1 MDINLLSVL
10 TGLIVL
16 GATSGVLG
24 VFALLRRKALLS
36 DTLAHAAL
44 PGVCIAYLV
53 GGKQLGWLLTGAF
66 ISGLLGIGAVSVIT
80 HRTRLKED
88 AALALTLSVFFG
100 FGIVLLT
107 GIQRW
112 GDGYQS
118 GLDRFLF
125 GQAAAL
131 LPHEV
136 VYLTLA
142 CLFILAIVAVLF
154 KEFALLCFDRDYA
167 RVIGLPVR
175 LLDALLMG
183 LIALIVV
190 LGLQGAGALLM
201 VALMIT
207 PAAAARLCTHRLSLI
222 VGLAAL
228 FGGLSAVGG
237 VLMSAFYGR
246 LPTGP
251 VMVLTAS
258 ALFLGVFLFRHLMQ
272 GERQRQR
279 PSLSPLERGQG
290 EGK

>member
-1 MDINLLSVL
+1 MDINTLSVL
-10 TGLIVL
+10 TGLTVL

-24 VFALLRRKALLS
+24 TFALLRRKALLS

-44 PGVCIAYLV
+44 PGVCLAYLI
-53 GGKQLGWLLTGAF
+53 GGKQLGWLLAGAF
-66 ISGLLGIGAVSVIT
+66 ASGMLGVGAVSVIT
-80 HRTRLKED
+80 HRSRLKED
-88 AALALTLSVFFG
+88 SALALTLSVFFG

-136 VYLTLA
+136 IYLTLA
-142 CLFILAIVAVLF
+142 CLLILVVVAFLF
-154 KEFALLCFDRDYA
+154 KEFTLICFDRDYA
-167 RVIGLPVR
+167 RVLGLPVR
-175 LLDALLMG
+175 RLDALLMG

-207 PAAAARLCTHRLSLI
+207 PATTARLLTQRLSLM
-222 VGLAAL
+222 VGLSAL
-228 FGGLSAVGG
+228 FGMLSAASG
-237 VLMSAFYGR
+237 VLMSALYGR

-251 VMVLTAS
+251 VMVLVAS
-258 ALFLGVFLFRHLMQ
+258 LLFLIAFVIRHSPLFRYTGR
-272 GERQRQR
+272 GEQ
-279 PSLSPLERGQG
+279 
-290 EGK
+290 

>member
-1 MDINLLSVL
+1 MDINFLSVL
-10 TGLIVL
+10 TGLTVL

-44 PGVCIAYLV
+44 PGICIAYLL
-53 GGKQLGWLLTGAF
+53 GGKQLGWLLAGAF
-66 ISGLLGIGAVSVIT
+66 ASGMLGVGAVSLIT

-88 AALALTLSVFFG
+88 TALAITLAVFFG

-107 GIQRW
+107 GIQRR

-136 VYLTLA
+136 LWLTVA
-142 CLFILAIVAVLF
+142 CLIILLVLVGLF
-154 KEFALLCFDRDYA
+154 KEFALLCFDREYA
-167 RVIGLPVR
+167 QAIGLPVR
-175 LLDALLMG
+175 LLDGLLMG
-183 LIALIVV
+183 LIALLVV

-201 VALMIT
+201 VALMVT
-207 PAAAARLCTHRLSLI
+207 PAAAARLCTARLSPMVALS
-222 VGLAAL
+222 AL
-228 FGGLSAVGG
+228 FGATAGIGSVWVSA
-237 VLMSAFYGR
+237 LYGR

-251 VMVLTAS
+251 VMVLFAS
-258 ALFLGVFLFRHLMQ
+258 GLFLLAFLYGLLRRGTGRWQRLKEEQFR
-272 GERQRQR
+272 
-279 PSLSPLERGQG
+279 
-290 EGK
+290 

>member
-1 MDINLLSVL
+1 MSDINTLSVL

-44 PGVCIAYLV
+44 PGICLAYLV

-66 ISGLLGIGAVSVIT
+66 ISGLTGIGVVSLIT
-80 HRTRLKED
+80 HRSRLKED
-88 AALALTLSVFFG
+88 AALALTLSVFLG

-112 GDGYQS
+112 GGGHQS

-125 GQAAAL
+125 GQAAAM

-142 CLFILAIVAVLF
+142 CLLILAVVAILF
-154 KEFALLCFDRDYA
+154 KEFTLICFDWDYA
-167 RVIGLPVR
+167 RAVGLPVR

-190 LGLQGAGALLM
+190 LGLQSAGALLL
-201 VALMIT
+201 VALLIT
-207 PAAAARLCTHRLSLI
+207 PATTARLLTQRLGVMVVLS
-222 VGLAAL
+222 AL
-228 FGGLSAVGG
+228 FGMLAAAGG
-237 VLMSAFYGR
+237 VWMSALYGR

-251 VMVLTAS
+251 VMVLIAS
-258 ALFLGVFLFRHLMQ
+258 GFFLLAILFRYTRHRI
-272 GERQRQR
+272 GAYR
-279 PSLSPLERGQG
+279 
-290 EGK
+290 

>member
-1 MDINLLSVL
+1 MDINILSVL
-10 TGLIVL
+10 VGLVLL

-24 VFALLRRKALLS
+24 AFALLRRKALLS

-44 PGVCIAYLV
+44 PGICLAYLM
-53 GGKQLGWLLTGAF
+53 GGKQLGWLLAGAF
-66 ISGLLGIGAVSVIT
+66 ISGMLGVWAVSVIM
-80 HRTRLKED
+80 HRSRLNED

-112 GDGYQS
+112 GDGHQS

-125 GQAAAL
+125 GQAAAI

-136 VYLTLA
+136 VYLALA
-142 CLFILAIVAVLF
+142 CMLILMVVGVLF
-154 KEFALLCFDRDYA
+154 KELTLLCFDRDYA
-167 RVIGLPVR
+167 RAIGLPVR
-175 LLDALLMG
+175 WLDALLMG

-190 LGLQGAGALLM
+190 LGLQSAGALLM

-207 PAAAARLCTHRLSLI
+207 PAAAARLCTHRLNLM

-228 FGGLSAVGG
+228 FGMLAAAGG
-237 VLMSAFYGR
+237 VLTSAVYGR

-251 VMVLTAS
+251 VMVLIAS
-258 ALFLGVFLFRHLMQ
+258 ALFAGAFLFRYTLG
-272 GERQRQR
+272 GERRWQR
-279 PSLSPLERGQG
+279 P
-290 EGK
+290 

>member
-1 MDINLLSVL
+1 MSDINTLSVL

-44 PGVCIAYLV
+44 PGICLAYLV

-66 ISGLLGIGAVSVIT
+66 ISGLTGIGVVSLIT
-80 HRTRLKED
+80 HRSRLKED
-88 AALALTLSVFFG
+88 AALALTLSVFLG

-112 GDGYQS
+112 GGGHQS

-125 GQAAAL
+125 GQAAAM

-142 CLFILAIVAVLF
+142 CLLILAVVAILF
-154 KEFALLCFDRDYA
+154 KEFTLICFDWDYA
-167 RVIGLPVR
+167 RAVGLPVR

-190 LGLQGAGALLM
+190 LGLQSAGALLM
-201 VALMIT
+201 VALLIT
-207 PAAAARLCTHRLSLI
+207 PATTARLLTQRLGVMVVLS
-222 VGLAAL
+222 AL
-228 FGGLSAVGG
+228 FGMLAAAGG
-237 VLMSAFYGR
+237 VWMSALYGR

-251 VMVLTAS
+251 VMVLIAS
-258 ALFLGVFLFRHLMQ
+258 GFFLLAILFRYTRHRI
-272 GERQRQR
+272 GAYR
-279 PSLSPLERGQG
+279 
-290 EGK
+290 

>member
-1 MDINLLSVL
+1 MSDINTLSVL

-44 PGVCIAYLV
+44 PGICLAYLV

-66 ISGLLGIGAVSVIT
+66 ISGLTGIGVVSLIT
-80 HRTRLKED
+80 HRSRLKED

-112 GDGYQS
+112 GGGHQS

-125 GQAAAL
+125 GQAAAM

-142 CLFILAIVAVLF
+142 CLLILAVVAILF
-154 KEFALLCFDRDYA
+154 KEFTLICFDWDYA
-167 RVIGLPVR
+167 RAVGLPVR

-190 LGLQGAGALLM
+190 LGLQSAGALLM
-201 VALMIT
+201 VALLIT
-207 PAAAARLCTHRLSLI
+207 PATTARLLTQRLGVMVVLS
-222 VGLAAL
+222 AL
-228 FGGLSAVGG
+228 FGMLAAAGG
-237 VLMSAFYGR
+237 VWMSALYGR

-251 VMVLTAS
+251 VMGLIAS
-258 ALFLGVFLFRHLMQ
+258 GFFLLAILFRYTRHRI
-272 GERQRQR
+272 GAYR
-279 PSLSPLERGQG
+279 
-290 EGK
+290 

>member
-1 MDINLLSVL
+1 MDINFLSVL
-10 TGLIVL
+10 TGLTVL

-44 PGVCIAYLV
+44 PGICIAYLL
-53 GGKQLGWLLTGAF
+53 GGKQLGWLLAGAF
-66 ISGLLGIGAVSVIT
+66 ASGMLGVGAVSLIT

-88 AALALTLSVFFG
+88 TALAITLAVFFG

-107 GIQRW
+107 GIQRR

-136 VYLTLA
+136 LWLTVA
-142 CLFILAIVAVLF
+142 CLIILLVLVGLF
-154 KEFALLCFDRDYA
+154 KEFALLCFDREYA
-167 RVIGLPVR
+167 QAIGLPVR
-175 LLDALLMG
+175 LLDGLLMG
-183 LIALIVV
+183 LIALLVV

-201 VALMIT
+201 VALMVT
-207 PAAAARLCTHRLSLI
+207 PAAAARLCTARLSPMVALS
-222 VGLAAL
+222 AL
-228 FGGLSAVGG
+228 FGATAGIGSVWVSA
-237 VLMSAFYGR
+237 LYGR

-251 VMVLTAS
+251 VMVLFAS
-258 ALFLGVFLFRHLMQ
+258 GLFLLAFLYGLLRRGTGRWQRVKEEQFR
-272 GERQRQR
+272 
-279 PSLSPLERGQG
+279 
-290 EGK
+290 